1 MIKSIKKLGILI
13 IWDNL
18 YIKIYLGDF
27 IIVDIFRKKSIEIL
41 DIFIKIIN
49 KKFKVKN
56 IKIKILIII

>member
-1 MIKSIKKLGILI
+1 VIKSIKKLGILI